1 MIDTLSPT
9 RSLEARANR
18 AGGLPRFF
26 RSGAVLLSL
35 SILLL
40 MIFVALAAPLI
51 APHPPDEARIGKSL
65 KPISAEHWL
74 GTDKEGRDIFSRI
87 LYGARSTLGGA
98 ALVVLIS
105 GLIGIPLGLI
115 SGFYGGWLD
124 SLITRVWDLVL
135 AFPPLLLAFVIVATF
150 GRGPLTAVLAL
161 GIVYTPM
168 ISRVARSAALAERQK
183 PYVEAA
189 RAVGS
194 GNLRILALHIFPNCL
209 TSLIVQAT
217 LDVGYAILDLAA
229 LSFLGLSVQPPTADW
244 GAMLAHGQSYLFIA
258 PNAALASGFCI
269 MLAVVSFSLLG
280 DGLAAY
286 FDPRQRRGAGP

>member
-1 MIDTLSPT
+1 MINSLALSKPT
-9 RSLEARANR
+9 ETRRSKSLLRSQ
-18 AGGLPRFF
+18 FF
-26 RSGAVLLSL
+26 RSGAVLISLGILSL
-35 SILLL
+35 MILA
-40 MIFVALAAPLI
+40 ALAAPLI
-51 APHPPDEARIGKSL
+51 APYPPDEAQIGQSL
-65 KPISAEHWL
+65 QPISAQHWL

-87 LYGARSTLGGA
+87 LYGARTTLGSA

-105 GLIGIPLGLI
+105 SAIGIPLGLI
-115 SGFYGGWLD
+115 SAFYGGWID
-124 SLITRVWDLVL
+124 SLITRLWDLVL
-135 AFPPLLLAFVIVATF
+135 AFPPLLLAFVIVAAF
-150 GRGPLTAVLAL
+150 GRGSFTAVIAL

-168 ISRVARSAALAERQK
+168 ISRVSRSAALAERQK
-183 PYVEAA
+183 PYIEAT
-189 RAVGS
+189 RSIGS
-194 GNLRILALHIFPNCL
+194 TNLRILSLHILPNCL

-217 LDVGYAILDLAA
+217 LDIGYAILDLAA

-286 FDPRQRRGAGP
+286 FDPRQRR

>member
-1 MIDTLSPT
+1 MIDNAAMTKPLEVT
-9 RSLEARANR
+9 RSRRLWRSPLLKSGPVAF
-18 AGGLPRFF
+18 GL
-26 RSGAVLLSL
+26 VV
-35 SILLL
+35 ILVMAL
-40 MIFVALAAPLI
+40 VAILAPLI
-51 APHPPDEARIGKSL
+51 APYPPDETQIGQSL
-65 KPISAEHWL
+65 KPISSQHWF

-87 LYGARSTLGGA
+87 LYGARTTLGGA
-98 ALVVLIS
+98 VLVVLVS
-105 GLIGIPLGLI
+105 GIIGIPLGLI
-115 SGFYGGWLD
+115 GAFYGGFID
-124 SLITRVWDLVL
+124 EAITRLWDLIL

-150 GRGPLTAVLAL
+150 GRGFHTAIVAL

-168 ISRVARSAALAERQK
+168 ISRVTRSAALIEREK

-189 RAVGS
+189 RCVG
-194 GNLRILALHIFPNCL
+194 GKDFRLLGLHIFPNCL
-209 TSLIVQAT
+209 TSLIVQST

-229 LSFLGLSVQPPTADW
+229 LSFLGLGVQPPTADW

-286 FDPRQRRGAGP
+286 FDPRQRR